1 MTEKIVCDNC
11 REEIKGEAVRRG
23 RKVYCC
29 EACAYEASRSIDC
42 GGRSDS
48 HIGKSIVEDSLRGL

>member
-1 MTEKIVCDNC
+1 MTEKMVCDNC
-11 REEIKGEAVRRG
+11 REDFEGEPIRRG
-23 RKVYCC
+23 SKIYCC

-48 HIGKSIVEDSLRGL
+48 HITKSIVEER